1 MGPSLQNDLHM
12 WETKNKRIWGWV
24 HEKCDFCQVKLQKAK
39 ARRKWHEGSPWKV
52 CLSQH
57 NSNPKLAFLGEV
69 LSPFWFALKTHDIFQ
84 RLALQCPTSLGCPD
98 ILTVQVHCR
107 FNTLLLCPV
116 PSTLP
121 PWSHYEAS
129 PSEFW
134 PPHCHTAVE
143 NSNKTKNWFSNKIN

>member
-1 MGPSLQNDLHM
+1 MCK
-12 WETKNKRIWGWV
+12 TKNKRISGWV
-24 HEKCDFCQVKLQKAK
+24 REKCDFCQVKLQKAK

-57 NSNPKLAFLGEV
+57 NSNPALALLGEV

-84 RLALQCPTSLGCPD
+84 TLALQCPTSLGCPD
-98 ILTVQVHCR
+98 ILTVLVHCR
-107 FNTLLLCPV
+107 LKTLLLCPV

-121 PWSHYEAS
+121 PLSHYKAS

-134 PPHCHTAVE
+134 SPHRHTAVE
-143 NSNKTKNWFSNKIN
+143 NSNKTKHWFSNKIN